1 MCKMSSHYAFDSSSS
16 FNQVVH
22 LDPPAI
28 NEWRF
33 LLLLLLDGRKP
44 NANGDFPMNFL
55 LPTFVLRHWNDVV

>member
-33 LLLLLLDGRKP
+33 LLLLLDGRKT
-44 NANGDFPMNFL
+44 NATGDFPMNFL
-55 LPTFVLRHWNDVV
+55 LPKSVLRHWNDVV